1 MPRNFLLTWSAVGAL
16 IFLLIIILPFI
27 ARILWQNIQKLLT
40 ELHLIIKKKKK
51 WGDARSQREEC
62 RLGQRSCGG
71 RLGIRKGVIKPQD
84 TPVPGIVS
92 CIWSELGHWGLLEW
106 WHEPWSSSRVSS

>member
-71 RLGIRKGVIKPQD
+71 RLGIRKGVIKPQE
-84 TPVPGIVS
+84 TPVPEYLPQNQSTLRGALPHNHFFQRRS
-92 CIWSELGHWGLLEW
+92 
-106 WHEPWSSSRVSS
+106 